1 MECFC
6 CFIISQTN
14 YQNIYLRFK
23 KTTNKRLL
31 ATKKSKTDYYKKNK
45 NRIFV
50 ISTKKSKSSF
60 MKISLLLFTFIL
72 FFSTQVIAQLISI
85 EPEDAHTDSDVTIT
99 FNASLGNKE
108 LEGYT
113 GDVYTYTGVI
123 TAESTGNHDWKHVKN
138 EWGEVNPNTLMTRIE
153 DDLYEISFNIRDFYG
168 IGEDEIVLKLA
179 FLFHNED
186 YTKVGRTEDGGD
198 IFVEINK
205 KTPGSYISHQIT
217 DEKLEIIVEN
227 GLFEIQFFNS
237 TTVKAEYIHE
247 GTDNLDTTFTV
258 IAEAETISPSLTE
271 TNDALIF
278 ESSKI
283 EVYITKD
290 PVLLHYVQAGDTILA
305 ESAGFEPRPAG
316 GTMSFTM
323 GENEHFYGGGSRAIP
338 VNRRGRNL
346 RIYNEAHYGYGNNTP
361 TLNISI
367 PFVVSDKG
375 YGLFF
380 DNRYPANLNLD
391 SENTQR
397 TIYNTE
403 GGRLRYYF
411 IAGDSFDNLLNN
423 YTFLTGKQKMP
434 PLWSLGYIQS
444 KYGYQNETEA
454 RNIVNKI
461 LEEDFPLDALILDLY
476 WFGSEND
483 MGNLDWDY
491 GQWPQPEQMMSD
503 FSEKGIQT
511 ILITEPYFT
520 LNSDNYQELAD
531 KGYFALDEA
540 GEPYVL
546 WGFWAGDASLLDM
559 TQTDAQEW
567 MWDFYQAR
575 REEGVGGWW
584 CDLGEPEDHP
594 HDMQHEM
601 GSANSVHNIYS
612 LLWAKFI
619 DENYEQHYP
628 GERLFNLIRS
638 GYAGMQRY
646 STFPW
651 SGDIQRSFDGLRAQ
665 IPIMLGAG
673 MSGLGY
679 MHSDVGG
686 FIGNDNDGELFTR
699 WVQFGVF
706 APILRMHGVGTTEPV
721 NFSEPFKSIMRD
733 YINLRYKMLPYNYT
747 LAYENS
753 IKGTPLA
760 RQLNYYEPENNALSN
775 INDSYLW
782 GKDFL
787 IAPVL
792 ERSVSQRQVK
802 FPEGK
807 WLCYHDYEEYS
818 GNETYTVNFNIENI
832 PVFVRAGSF
841 ISNVRPMQSTDHYN
855 TDSLII
861 QYFPDKEVQESYGYM
876 FADDGKSTSSLDLN
890 KFELLHFDGSYY
902 GDEIHVDLSKTGNGY
917 PNAPEIRNML
927 FKMYRISTK
936 PASVKING
944 TAIPEASSQEDFVF
958 KNPSYYWDSN
968 KGVLYV
974 NCSWDGTN
982 KNIRILDAYVS
993 TEYIADEK
1001 PDSFFLHNPWPNPFS
1016 NVVNIDADIVEPG
1029 IYSFEIR
1036 NSSGIIVKHFEK
1048 EYFEKGRKSFEIN
1061 MQQNLPAGVYFLS
1074 MRGNKDVQ
1082 VRKLVKYD

>member
-1 MECFC
+1 M
-6 CFIISQTN
+6 
-14 YQNIYLRFK
+14 
-23 KTTNKRLL
+23 
-31 ATKKSKTDYYKKNK
+31 KKSVFT
-45 NRIFV
+45 
-50 ISTKKSKSSF
+50 
-60 MKISLLLFTFIL
+60 FTFIL
-72 FFSTQVIAQLISI
+72 FFFPTVFAQLISI
-85 EPEDAHTDSDVTIT
+85 KPENVHTDSDVTIT
-99 FNASLGNKE
+99 FDASNGNKG

-123 TAESTGNHDWKHVKN
+123 TAESTGSQDWKHVKN
-138 EWGEVNPNTLMTRIE
+138 EWGEVNPNTLMNRIGE
-153 DDLYEISFNIRDFYG
+153 DLYEISFNIRDFYE

-186 YTKVGRTEDGGD
+186 YSKVGRKEDGGD

-205 KTPGSYISHQIT
+205 ETPGSYVSHQIT
-217 DEKLEIIVEN
+217 DEKLEITVEN
-227 GLFEIQFFNS
+227 GLFEIQFFNHN
-237 TTVKAEYIHE
+237 TVKAEYIHE
-247 GTDNLDTTFTV
+247 GVHHLDTTFTV
-258 IAEAETISPSLTE
+258 IAKAETISPSLTE
-271 TNDALIF
+271 TENALSF

-290 PVLLHYVQAGDTILA
+290 PVILHYIQAGDTILA
-305 ESAGFEPRPAG
+305 ESTGFEPRPVG

-323 GENEHFYGGGSRAIP
+323 EENEYFYGGGSRAIP
-338 VNRRGRNL
+338 VNRSGRNL

-380 DNRYPANLNLD
+380 DNRYPADLD
-391 SENTQR
+391 LGSEDTQH
-397 TIYNTE
+397 TVYNTE

-411 IAGDSFDNLLNN
+411 IADEDFDNILDN

-444 KYGYQNETEA
+444 KYGYQTETEA

-531 KGYFALDEA
+531 KSYFALDQE

-559 TQTDAQEW
+559 TQADAQEW
-567 MWDFYQAR
+567 MWDFYHAR

-584 CDLGEPEDHP
+584 CDLGEPEAHP

-601 GSANSVHNIYS
+601 GEANSVHNIYS
-612 LLWAKFI
+612 LLWAEFI

-628 GERLFNLIRS
+628 EERLFNLIRS
-638 GYAGMQRY
+638 GYAGMQRH

-673 MSGLGY
+673 MTGLGY

-699 WVQFGVF
+699 WVQFGVY

-721 NFSEPFKSIMRD
+721 NFSEPYKSIMRD
-733 YINLRYKMLPYNYT
+733 YINIRYKMLPYNYT
-747 LAYENS
+747 LAYENT
-753 IKGTPLA
+753 INGTPLA
-760 RQLNYYEPENNALSN
+760 RQLNYYEPENNALAN

-782 GKDFL
+782 GKDLL

-792 ERSVSQRQVK
+792 ERSITQRPVI

-807 WLCYHDYEEYS
+807 WLSYHDYTEYK
-818 GNETYTVNFNIENI
+818 GNETYTVSCDIDDI

-841 ISNVRPMQSTDHYN
+841 IPTVKPMQSTADYN
-855 TDSLII
+855 TDSLIV
-861 QYFPDKEVQESYGYM
+861 QYFPDKEAPESYGYM
-876 FADDGKSTSSLDLN
+876 FADDGKSPGSLDMN
-890 KFELLHFDGSYY
+890 EFELLHFDGSYY
-902 GDEIHVDLSKTGNGY
+902 DDEVHILLSKTGDGY
-917 PNAPEIRNML
+917 LNAPETRNML
-927 FKMYRISTK
+927 FELYRIFKK
-936 PASVKING
+936 PTSVEIDG
-944 TAIPEASSQEDFVF
+944 TTIPEVSSQDDFLYE
-958 KNPSYYWDSN
+958 NPSYYWDSN
-968 KGVLYV
+968 KGILFV
-974 NCSWDGTN
+974 NSAWDGTN
-982 KNIRILDAYVS
+982 KDINIFNVEVS
-993 TEYIADEK
+993 TEYTTDKQPDE
-1001 PDSFFLHNPWPNPFS
+1001 FFLHHPWPNPFS
-1016 NVVNIDADIVEPG
+1016 NFINIEADIVEPG
-1029 IYSFEIR
+1029 TYSFQMR
-1036 NSSGIIVKHFEK
+1036 NSSGIIVKQFEK
-1048 EYFEKGRKSFEIN
+1048 DYFEKGRKSFEIN
-1061 MQQNLPAGVYFLS
+1061 LQHDLPAGIYFLS
-1074 MRGNKDVQ
+1074 MQGSEDLQ
-1082 VRKLVKYD
+1082 VRKLIKYD